1 MSEFS
6 QLEEKIGYTFKDKSY
21 LRGAMTH
28 SSYSGGKNNGSNER
42 LEFLGDSVLQITV
55 SLYLYTNMTT
65 VPEGGLTKLRASIVC
80 ENSLY
85 NFAKRI
91 SLGDYILLG
100 KGEEMT
106 GGRERRSILAD
117 AFEALIAAIFLDG
130 GMDEAQ
136 KFIMRFVP
144 SIEAIKSGK
153 VKLGDYKT
161 ILQEIIQQNPEE
173 HISYEVTEEEGEAH
187 HKTFTADVM
196 LNGQSIGT
204 GSGQSKKEAE
214 QAAAKEAIDKLTE
227 TCRKMV
233 DVKLN
238 DSLLSLFVLAIFC
251 GMLMFIAVDTYKHH
265 YEKKDTMV
273 TVVAIL
279 GVVVFILA
287 GFEHCIAD
295 MFYFTLAGA
304 FPKAFPALIVMTLG
318 NAVGGNLIP
327 LGQNIMKKLND

>member
-1 MSEFS
+1 MRLSELRKRIDMSEFS

-153 VKLGDYKT
+153 VKLAFL
-161 ILQEIIQQNPEE
+161 I
-173 HISYEVTEEEGEAH
+173 VEEG
-187 HKTFTADVM
+187 
-196 LNGQSIGT
+196 
-204 GSGQSKKEAE
+204 
-214 QAAAKEAIDKLTE
+214 
-227 TCRKMV
+227 
-233 DVKLN
+233 
-238 DSLLSLFVLAIFC
+238 SL
-251 GMLMFIAVDTYKHH
+251 
-265 YEKKDTMV
+265 
-273 TVVAIL
+273 
-279 GVVVFILA
+279 VVVVNAESGRAYFLRSHRGRGRSSPQDLHRGRYA
-287 GFEHCIAD
+287 ERSEHRHRLGSEQEGSRTGCRQGSYRAD
-295 MFYFTLAGA
+295 GL
-304 FPKAFPALIVMTLG
+304 
-318 NAVGGNLIP
+318 
-327 LGQNIMKKLND
+327 